1 MSLERYRTVKEVA
14 DPLHVNEVIVRR
26 WIKDGE
32 IRGIDIGKGW
42 RIGPN
47 DLDAFLEGH
56 ATRPAVRT
64 NSGLNSVPE
73 ETGAEET
80 KGQKN

>member
-14 DPLHVNEVIVRR
+14 DPLHVNEVIARR

-32 IRGIDIGKGW
+32 IRGINIDKEW
-42 RIGPN
+42 IGPD

-56 ATRPAVRT
+56 ATRPAVKT
-64 NSGLNSVPE
+64 NSGLDSVPE
-73 ETGAEET
+73 ETGAQET